1 MSFVKP
7 IGEEEI
13 KTIDAAGRITAEA
26 VFAKVCDP
34 CYNASAM
41 DGIEVCSEDTVEAS
55 ELNPVTLKKDEF
67 EYVNT
72 GGVIKPSYDSVI
84 MIENVVAD
92 GENVIINASSHPW
105 QHIRAVG
112 ETVVANEMVIP
123 SKRKI
128 RAIDIGAILAS
139 GNETVTVRKKP
150 KVAIIPTGDEMV
162 EHVKDVRVGKLIE
175 SNSRVFCALIDEYGG
190 IPDRFDVVR
199 DDETLIENALKN
211 AVKNHDVVLINAGSS
226 AGTKDFTKKIIGHL
240 GTVVAHGLAIK
251 PGKPTVLGIIDDK
264 PVIGV
269 PGYPVSAYT
278 VMDKVEKPVNEKM
291 T

>member
-1 MSFVKP
+1 MRNVYIENKSLDETLETYLSFVKP
-7 IGEEEI
+7 IGEEDI

-41 DGIEVCSEDTVEAS
+41 DGIAVCSEDTVEAS

-123 SKRKI
+123 SK
-128 RAIDIGAILAS
+128 
-139 GNETVTVRKKP
+139 
-150 KVAIIPTGDEMV
+150 
-162 EHVKDVRVGKLIE
+162 GK
-175 SNSRVFCALIDEYGG
+175 
-190 IPDRFDVVR
+190 
-199 DDETLIENALKN
+199 
-211 AVKNHDVVLINAGSS
+211 S
-226 AGTKDFTKKIIGHL
+226 A
-240 GTVVAHGLAIK
+240 
-251 PGKPTVLGIIDDK
+251 P
-264 PVIGV
+264 
-269 PGYPVSAYT
+269 
-278 VMDKVEKPVNEKM
+278 
-291 T
+291 